1 MSRTPLRWP
10 RWLVALPAVGAI
22 LLSPVSRASADD
34 NWATPLATKLGV
46 ALEKSFDSSG
56 PDAWDPKKH
65 PLVFVTTEG
74 PGYGGLLSG
83 VTLPGI
89 AIVDAD
95 SREVVTSQHYDVL
108 AWGWKNV
115 FEDHGVGVSPDG
127 KWIYLPT
134 GEGTFGTMG
143 FGRLLIIN
151 ARTLK
156 LDKVLH
162 TNGNPHHVKVLN
174 TPDGHHYVMSY
185 GWGQPLFVLDPAQDN
200 KVVGGLDFNDIG
212 IDTYL
217 YFASPDGQEIIA
229 GGRFRD
235 NAARKDTFGN
245 IMVRIST
252 KDWRVTGTIPIQ
264 ESTPVWVAFS
274 ADDKYAYFTGA
285 VTSRVFKYDRKA
297 DKIVGVARAGVEG
310 PYGAHFGW
318 NDRDLYVIGKG
329 EESHNRGKV
338 VGFIDTTLMEKSER
352 PVDQFVTNCIR
363 GDHGTLH
370 PDPDA
375 NELWISCNSSFEVVV
390 FDLDQKQVTKRIP
403 MPNGG
408 SSHSGAFVKYDG
420 WSGDVLSDQNGLHG
434 SALKK
439 KRELLGIRDVGSNVQ
454 GAPAP
459 AGKM

>member
-1 MSRTPLRWP
+1 MSRTPLRRP

-235 NAARKDTFGN
+235 SAARKDTFGN

-252 KDWRVTGTIPIQ
+252 KV
-264 ESTPVWVAFS
+264 
-274 ADDKYAYFTGA
+274 
-285 VTSRVFKYDRKA
+285 
-297 DKIVGVARAGVEG
+297 
-310 PYGAHFGW
+310 
-318 NDRDLYVIGKG
+318 
-329 EESHNRGKV
+329 
-338 VGFIDTTLMEKSER
+338 
-352 PVDQFVTNCIR
+352 
-363 GDHGTLH
+363 
-370 PDPDA
+370 
-375 NELWISCNSSFEVVV
+375 
-390 FDLDQKQVTKRIP
+390 
-403 MPNGG
+403 
-408 SSHSGAFVKYDG
+408 
-420 WSGDVLSDQNGLHG
+420 
-434 SALKK
+434 
-439 KRELLGIRDVGSNVQ
+439 
-454 GAPAP
+454 
-459 AGKM
+459 

>member
-1 MSRTPLRWP
+1 MRDTLT
-10 RWLVALPAVGAI
+10 
-22 LLSPVSRASADD
+22 SRASRACAVFAAIISLLAFSPAAFADD
-34 NWATPLATKLGV
+34 GWTTPLATKLGV
-46 ALEKSFDSSG
+46 TLEKSFDSSG

-83 VTLPGI
+83 VTLPGV
-89 AIVDAD
+89 AIIDAET
-95 SREVVTSQHYDVL
+95 REVVTSQHYDVL

-174 TPDGHHYVMSY
+174 TPDGRHYVMSY

-235 NAARKDTFGN
+235 SAARKDTFGN

-252 KDWRVTGTIPIQ
+252 KDWKVVGT
-264 ESTPVWVAFS
+264 
-274 ADDKYAYFTGA
+274 
-285 VTSRVFKYDRKA
+285 
-297 DKIVGVARAGVEG
+297 ARAGVEG

-318 NDRDLYVIGKG
+318 NDKDLYVIGKG

-338 VGFIDTTLMEKSER
+338 VGFIDTSLMEKSDR

-363 GDHGTLH
+363 GDHGILH

-439 KRELLGIRDVGSNVQ
+439 KRELLGIKDVGAN
-454 GAPAP
+454 APRP
-459 AGKM
+459 SPTGGKM

>member
-1 MSRTPLRWP
+1 MTTTLGIQPKTWVL
-10 RWLVALPAVGAI
+10 ALAVLICSIG
-22 LLSPVSRASADD
+22 SYASAQTQPG
-34 NWATPLATKLGV
+34 NWQTPLATKLGITV
-46 ALEKSFDSSG
+46 EKSFDSKG
-56 PDAWDPKKH
+56 ADAWDPKKH

-83 VTLPGI
+83 VSDPGI

-162 TNGNPHHVKVLN
+162 MPGNPHHIKAFT
-174 TPDGHHYVMSY
+174 TPDGRQYVMGY
-185 GWGQPLFVLDPAQDN
+185 GWGQALFVLDPAQDN
-200 KVVGGLDFNDIG
+200 KVVGGLDFNEIG
-212 IDTYL
+212 NDTYL
-217 YFASPDGQEIIA
+217 YFASPDGEEIIA
-229 GGRFRD
+229 SGRFRD
-235 NAARKDTFGN
+235 SHARKDTFGN
-245 IMVRIST
+245 VMVRIST
-252 KDWRVTGTIPIQ
+252 KDWKVTGYIPIQ
-264 ESTPVWVAFS
+264 ESNPVWVAFS
-274 ADDKYAYFTGA
+274 ADNKYAYFSGA
-285 VTSRVFKYDRKA
+285 VSSRVFKYDRKSN
-297 DKIVGVARAGVEG
+297 KIIGEARSGVDG
-310 PYGAHFGW
+310 PYGVHFGW
-318 NDRDLYVIGKG
+318 NDKDLYVIGKG

-338 VGFIDTTLMEKSER
+338 IGMVDTSLMERSDR

-375 NELWISCNSSFEVVV
+375 NELWISCNSSFEVVI
-390 FDLDQKQVTKRIP
+390 FDLDTKTVTKRIP

-420 WSGDVLSDQNGLHG
+420 WNGTVLSDQNGLHG
-434 SALKK
+434 TALKA
-439 KRELLGIRDVGSNVQ
+439 KRDLLKIKLD
-454 GAPAP
+454 PAP
-459 AGKM
+459 TGNRS